1 MSRSLPWWIAGAAA
15 VLNVAAYA
23 FSLYEL
29 RGFDEVVHAST
40 FFAATLVVQR
50 LLAADLPRRGAAFF
64 FVLVACGMA
73 LGVVWEWMEWAYDS
87 FTATNSIL
95 GKQDTLV
102 DLVADT
108 LGAALAAGLLLRIA
122 R

>member
-1 MSRSLPWWIAGAAA
+1 MSRALPWWIAGAA
-15 VLNVAAYA
+15 VLLNVAAYA

-40 FFAATLVVQR
+40 FFAATFVVQR
-50 LLAADLPRRGAAFF
+50 FLGDELPRGRAAFF
-64 FVLVACGMA
+64 LVLVACGMA
-73 LGVVWEWMEWAYDS
+73 LGVVWEWMEWGYDF
-87 FTATNSIL
+87 FTAGNSIL
-95 GKQDTLV
+95 GKQDTQV

>member
-1 MSRSLPWWIAGAAA
+1 MRRALPWWIAGAAV

-23 FSLYEL
+23 FSLYEV
-29 RGFDEVVHAST
+29 RGFDEVVHAGT
-40 FFAATLVVQR
+40 FFAATFVVQR
-50 LLAADLPRRGAAFF
+50 LLAADLPRRGAARFLL
-64 FVLVACGMA
+64 LVACSMA
-73 LGVVWEWMEWAYDS
+73 LGVVWEWMEWAYDF
-87 FTATNSIL
+87 FTETNSIL

-108 LGAALAAGLLLRIA
+108 LGGALAAGLLLRLA